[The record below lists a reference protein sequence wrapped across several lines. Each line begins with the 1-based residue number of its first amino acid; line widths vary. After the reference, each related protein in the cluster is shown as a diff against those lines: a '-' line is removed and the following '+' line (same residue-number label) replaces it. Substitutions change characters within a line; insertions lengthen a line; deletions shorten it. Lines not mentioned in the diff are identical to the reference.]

1 MQQFQHI
8 DPHVLLAAAAED
20 VDAFSDLSH
29 TFLRIA
35 PPMLA
40 RLKQGEAAG
49 DHAAAMRE
57 AHSLKST
64 AALVG
69 AAQLA
74 RMAEEIENRARDGHP
89 GQPGA
94 LDGLAQELA
103 CVMDEVRASIVQMR
117 AGAAGARPA

>member
-1 MQQFQHI
+1 MQQYQHI

-20 VDAFSDLSH
+20 VDAFVDLSH

-40 RLKQGEAAG
+40 RLQQDEAAG
-49 DHAAAMRE
+49 DHAAAMRG

-74 RMAEEIENRARDGHP
+74 RMAEETENRARDGHDSP
-89 GQPGA
+89 AAA
-94 LDGLAQELA
+94 LDALARELD
-103 CVMDEVRASIVQMR
+103 CVMDEVRASVTQMR
-117 AGAAGARPA
+117 AGDTGTKPA